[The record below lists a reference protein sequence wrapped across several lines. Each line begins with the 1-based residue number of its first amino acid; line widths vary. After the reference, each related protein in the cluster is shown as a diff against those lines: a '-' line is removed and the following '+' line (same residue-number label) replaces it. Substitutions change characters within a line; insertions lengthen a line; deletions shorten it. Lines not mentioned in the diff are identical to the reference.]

1 MPLESAASISARGNL
16 DPGSTL
22 AETPPVAD
30 QKYPDLVTQKPHG
43 VGLEPEHSF
52 EDALRDLV
60 RNSPYL
66 GISLLLHAV
75 VLVIMFSM
83 KSPVVVEDPNRK
95 IVATA
100 EDIEEPI
107 PPEPPEEEPE
117 PEEIEEVIEE
127 PVVAEEVVTQ
137 VDEIIDNIT
146 SDLPFDNTGK
156 NDVLGV
162 GGGAGGG
169 FGRRGKAGQRGK
181 VAGKP
186 YVAAVEDALI
196 WLKNHQNPD
205 GYWASNEFDLE
216 CGKLGNDGPCTGLG
230 FNRHDVGVSG
240 LALLAFLG
248 ADNTDTRGRHKETV
262 KNGLKYLL
270 TIQDRQT
277 GNFADPL
284 HLEHSYDHMLA
295 TLAVV
300 EAFAL
305 TGKFKYKK
313 AAQKGLDYMYELRNP
328 GAAWRYADPSDPQM
342 IAYPNDTSAT
352 GWAIMAMTM
361 AKDYDLNIDTVALD
375 DAYDFIDEVTDSN
388 GRTGYFDQGGGS
400 SRLPGLDVTFP
411 VTESEA
417 MTAVAV
423 LCRIF
428 ADPNFE
434 RAGNEV
440 MVDKGIALMQKL
452 PIEWSDANPG
462 RRDFYYWYYAT
473 YSMYQVGGRDWNTWQ
488 EGIKD
493 IADHQIGN
501 GEMKGSWDPQV
512 DPWGAAGG
520 RVYSTAIL
528 ALLMEVYY
536 RYDTVIGSH

>member
-1 MPLESAASISARGNL
+1 M
-16 DPGSTL
+16 
-22 AETPPVAD
+22 AD
-30 QKYPDLVTQKPHG
+30 HKYPDLVYQKHHG

-66 GISLLLHAV
+66 GISILLHLAV
-75 VLVIMFSM
+75 ALIMYSI
-83 KSPVVVEDPNRK
+83 KSPVVVDDAALK
-95 IVATA
+95 IVATP
-100 EDIEEPI
+100 EEIEEAI

-127 PVVAEEVVTQ
+127 PVVTEEVVTQ
-137 VDEIIDNIT
+137 VEEIVDNVT

-156 NDVLGV
+156 NDVIGV

-169 FGRRGKAGQRGK
+169 FGRGGKAGTRGK
-181 VAGKP
+181 RAGKP
-186 YVAAVEDALI
+186 HVGAVDDALV

-205 GYWASNEFDLE
+205 GYWAANEFDLE

-230 FNRHDVGVSG
+230 FNRHDVGVTG

-248 ADNTDTRGRHKETV
+248 ADNTDSSGKHKDV
-262 KNGLKYLL
+262 VRDGLRYLL
-270 TIQDRQT
+270 ENQDRST

-300 EAFAL
+300 EAAAL
-305 TGKFKYKK
+305 TQKFKYKK
-313 AAQKGLDYMYELRNP
+313 AAKKGLEYMYELRNP
-328 GAAWRYADPSDPQM
+328 GAAWRYADPNSPEM

-361 AKDYDLNIDTVALD
+361 AKDYDLEIDEVALAD
-375 DAYDFIDEVTDSN
+375 SYDFIDEMTDSS

-400 SRLPGLDVTFP
+400 SRLPGMDVTFP
-411 VTESEA
+411 STDTEA
-417 MTAVAV
+417 MTAVGV

-434 RAGNEV
+434 KPGNED
-440 MVDKGIALMQKL
+440 MVKKGIALMQAM
-452 PIEWSDANPG
+452 PIEWNDSNPG

-473 YSMYQVGGRDWNTWQ
+473 YAMYQVGGRDWNTWQ
-488 EGIKD
+488 EGIKA
-493 IADHQIGN
+493 IADMQIKD

-512 DPWGAAGG
+512 DPWGPAGG

-528 ALLMEVYY
+528 ALLLEVYY
-536 RYDTVIGSH
+536 RYDTVMGSH